1 MKLTKNFSL
10 HEFDCKDG
18 SIMPDGVLVNIKKLA
33 NNLQVIR
40 NYIGLPVIIN
50 SAYRTPS
57 HNKKVGGSPTSQHL
71 YGKAADIRVVG
82 MSPEQLREIILELIK
97 EGKILEGGVG
107 IYNNFVHYDIR
118 GNRARWDYRK

>member
-18 SIMPDGVLVNIKKLA
+18 SSMPDGVLVNIKKLSE
-33 NNLQVIR
+33 NLQVIR
-40 NYIGLPVIIN
+40 NYIGLPIIVN

-57 HNKKVGGSPTSQHL
+57 HNKKVGGSPKSQHL
-71 YGKAADIRVVG
+71 YGKASDIRVNG
-82 MSPEQLREIILELIK
+82 MTCEQLREIIFQLI
-97 EGKILEGGVG
+97 EQGKILDGGVG

-118 GNRARWDYRK
+118 GIKARWDFRK